1 MGRSKPVIFMFSGQG
16 SQYYNMGRELYESQ
30 PYFRAWLRKGDRLAQ
45 EWLGGSVLAELYDP
59 ARKKSDPFS
68 CTRFSH
74 PAIFLVEYSLAQ
86 TLIEQGLIP
95 DYILGASLG
104 SFAAL
109 AVAGVL
115 TFEAALSAVIEQAR
129 CIETTCPA
137 GGMVAILDDPA
148 LFEQTPWLWQ
158 QSTLAGINF
167 DRHFVIAANSKTLM
181 AIQTALRQT
190 GITAQDLPVSYA
202 FHSPGIDPAGAAY
215 CGFLQQLPLHAAQ
228 RPFICCATATERVD
242 FPDDYLWTVVRAPIR
257 FQQTVTYLEGQQPW
271 TYLDLGPSGTLA
283 TFVKYN
289 LAGHSASEVF
299 SIMTPFGRDLSHLNR
314 LLRSAV
320 GQ

>member
-1 MGRSKPVIFMFSGQG
+1 MGRSKPLIFMFSGQG
-16 SQYYNMGRELYESQ
+16 SQYYHMGRELCEKQ
-30 PYFRAWLRKGDRLAQ
+30 PYYRAWLVKGDRLVQ
-45 EWLGGSVLAELYDP
+45 ERLGVSVLAELYNP

-68 CTRFSH
+68 RTYLSH

-86 TLIEQGLIP
+86 TLIERGLKP
-95 DYILGASLG
+95 DYLLGASLG

-129 CIETTCPA
+129 CIEASCPA
-137 GGMVAILDDPA
+137 GGMLAILDTPI
-148 LFEQTPWLWQ
+148 LFEQTPWLRQ

-167 DRHFVIAANSKTLM
+167 DSHFVISANQEKL
-181 AIQTALRQT
+181 AVIQAALRQA
-190 GITAQDLPVSYA
+190 GITAQDLPVSHA
-202 FHSPGIDPAGAAY
+202 FHSAAIDPAGETY
-215 CGFLQQLPLHAAQ
+215 CDFLQGLPRQAPQ
-228 RPFICCATATERVD
+228 RPFICCAAATEQINI
-242 FPDDYLWTVVRAPIR
+242 PDDYLWTVIRAPIR
-257 FQQTVTYLEGQQPW
+257 FRQTITYLEARQAW

-299 SIMTPFGRDLSHLNR
+299 SIMTPFGRDVSNLDR